1 VRAGLGPPVALAVH
15 GAHGG
20 VSSAEWAAPLLAA
33 LANASHLGGASSKPR
48 RAPHVRA
55 ATCRARFATCG
66 AAACDA
72 WHSAGRCCDAHALN
86 IRRQGVAL
94 SRCALCQ
101 RCIAYGPHPSL
112 GAHNGP
118 IRQCGAACL
127 IAREA
132 RSDQIVPQSPIGA
145 IAVHC
150 VQARLMRSYRFALTA
165 SALYAEMQL
174 GGHDPAVRQRT
185 NRGLAWLGSAR
196 SAPSAETMPF
206 HAHFMTLLCQL
217 WPRGLSHFERS
228 TDGLNFAL
236 CAFVSLRRAFG
247 SDLCAALQALVG
259 DMMRAESLA
268 ANEYIVR
275 AYRCNSPRSKQ
286 NPTPP

>member
-1 VRAGLGPPVALAVH
+1 
-15 GAHGG
+15 
-20 VSSAEWAAPLLAA
+20 
-33 LANASHLGGASSKPR
+33 
-48 RAPHVRA
+48 
-55 ATCRARFATCG
+55 
-66 AAACDA
+66 
-72 WHSAGRCCDAHALN
+72 
-86 IRRQGVAL
+86 
-94 SRCALCQ
+94 
-101 RCIAYGPHPSL
+101 
-112 GAHNGP
+112 
-118 IRQCGAACL
+118 
-127 IAREA
+127 
-132 RSDQIVPQSPIGA
+132 
-145 IAVHC
+145 
-150 VQARLMRSYRFALTA
+150 MRSYRFALTA

-196 SAPSAETMPF
+196 SAPSVETMPF

-286 NPTPP
+286 NPTPPQTTPHHPRPPPDHPQPCNRPFGIRWCAEVNRHATRTRSRYSEYDCLACPAGACELCALRVYRASRPRRGVWHGSNPRSSYPTLPWYTQKGRV